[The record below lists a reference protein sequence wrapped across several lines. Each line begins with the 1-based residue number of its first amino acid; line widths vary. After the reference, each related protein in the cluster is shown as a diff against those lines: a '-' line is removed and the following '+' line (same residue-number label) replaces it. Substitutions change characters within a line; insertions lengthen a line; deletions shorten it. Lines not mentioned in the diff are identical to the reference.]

1 MEFRFPAVASQAE
14 NRAESAS
21 HRWFINSERILPP
34 DPRSPAMSRN
44 LKRLLA
50 EKKRVHV
57 FHLGHLCDPKIIDL
71 VGVMGGWDAIW
82 LDQEHAGLTL
92 DMISQCARAARAAD
106 LDCFVRLTATDYA
119 TMMRPLEVG
128 ASGIMAAQIRTAA
141 EAAKVIEWAKF
152 WPQGL
157 RGVNSGG
164 VDGGYGTMSLADYMR
179 HANESTYVIIQ
190 IEHFEAVENVEAIAA
205 LPNLDALFVG
215 PADLSQSMGLPGE
228 TDHPKVMA
236 AVEQSRGGV
245 PGRRMSRGRSCRRT
259 RRWRSARSSWGAR
272 CCRWAGTTWQLG
284 AGWLQAASRTSGSGY
299 GANAAGRIV
308 GEVEQWRKRNP

>member
-1 MEFRFPAVASQAE
+1 
-14 NRAESAS
+14 
-21 HRWFINSERILPP
+21 
-34 DPRSPAMSRN
+34 MSRN

-50 EKKRVHV
+50 EKKRATV

-71 VGVMGGWDAIW
+71 LGVLGGWDAIW
-82 LDQEHAGLTL
+82 LDQEHAGLSI

-119 TMMRPLEVG
+119 TVMRPLEVG

-141 EAAKVIEWAKF
+141 EAAKVIGWAKF

-164 VDGGYGTMSLADYMR
+164 VDGGFGSMSLADYMR
-179 HANESTYVIIQ
+179 HANDSTYVIIQ
-190 IEHFEAVENVEAIAA
+190 IEHAEAIENVEAIAA
-205 LPNLDALFVG
+205 LPNLDALFIG

-236 AVEQSRGGV
+236 AVERVAAACRKANLAWAILPKDAAVAKRSVELGCSMLSLGGDNVALVRGV
-245 PGRRMSRGRSCRRT
+245 QALRDEWEWLRR
-259 RRWRSARSSWGAR
+259 
-272 CCRWAGTTWQLG
+272 
-284 AGWLQAASRTSGSGY
+284 
-299 GANAAGRIV
+299 
-308 GEVEQWRKRNP
+308 K